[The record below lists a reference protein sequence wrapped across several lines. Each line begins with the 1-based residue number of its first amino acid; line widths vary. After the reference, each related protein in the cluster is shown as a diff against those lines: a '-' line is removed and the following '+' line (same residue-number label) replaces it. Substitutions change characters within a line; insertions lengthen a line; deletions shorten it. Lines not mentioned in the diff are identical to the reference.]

1 MARSGESIFY
11 QNIEFRDALQQLN
24 IFFVLFEVMLHG
36 AVTKCILM
44 QSEQKARVCE
54 MGVFAFDLQLC
65 EVSVYLCL

>member
-36 AVTKCILM
+36 TVTKCILM
-44 QSEQKARVCE
+44 PITVRAKS
-54 MGVFAFDLQLC
+54 M
-65 EVSVYLCL
+65 CL